1 MARKGLRKRLKH
13 YVHLAIDEI
22 RKVSDIQVATLAF
35 KKISDAESVFIIRCL
50 QAIIIH
56 QDSLTNQQAAGDEED
71 PLDMF
76 EARRPLL
83 VVLLGALEFHLAR
96 SESIKLFLLGQ
107 RLQKLVESEISRLEE
122 ALKILQSTRYV
133 LDRSSRQRKGLRNL
147 AFSQR
152 LFEGGDPFVAIAR
165 MTQDQ
170 FWNLVTEIHN
180 CHVFQNRSDHK
191 QVPVA
196 WQLLV
201 ALANLGSSGNGGDIS
216 HLAYMFHISGKCLF
230 ISYLSYSKI

>member
-35 KKISDAESVFIIRCL
+35 KKISDAKSVFIIGCL

-96 SESIKLFLLGQ
+96 LESIKLFLLGQ
-107 RLQKLVESEISRLEE
+107 RLQKLVESKIGQLEE
-122 ALKILQSTRYV
+122 ALKILQSTCYV
-133 LDRSSRQRKGLRNL
+133 LDRSSRQ
-147 AFSQR
+147 
-152 LFEGGDPFVAIAR
+152 PIAR

-170 FWNLVTEIHN
+170 FWDLVTEIQD
-180 CHVFQNRSDHK
+180 CHVCQNWSDNK
-191 QVPVA
+191 QVPGA

-201 ALANLGSSGNGGDIS
+201 ALANLGLSGNGGDIS